1 MLSTIVRRGSKILG
15 AQRTRTT
22 NIRMPA
28 ALTIFL
34 GLPILLASMAL
45 SAGVVIAAASV
56 TASEPGRTIRPHEA
70 MATATP
76 AEDVP
81 VPGLLPHRWM
91 ENATSLGNGLFN
103 FEHGELTDAD
113 GGRDAF
119 SFAATAGVSYIID
132 VECRMDIH
140 DDGDVHY
147 VEDYLVDPSILEVVN
162 AAGEQVMG
170 EQDQGGYNP
179 NWARGFFTPEADGD
193 HYIAVGSGHSH
204 PSGTGHYTITVRQD
218 DHADDW
224 RTKPDTA
231 ITPGETITATID
243 SDVSPDDPRL
253 NPWDWLDW
261 GDFSEPLWGVESLD
275 DRDVFRFEIAREG
288 TYRLSVSDER
298 DELVVWSVWEYD
310 GSRWYFAWAPP
321 VSSVALRYQPGTY
334 YVAVGTTFESDGNTG
349 PYTLSLA
356 AVDDESPEPVS
367 P

>member
-1 MLSTIVRRGSKILG
+1 MLTTMVRRGSRIMG
-15 AQRTRTT
+15 ARKSRTITVW
-22 NIRMPA
+22 IPA
-28 ALTIFL
+28 TLTLFL
-34 GLPILLASMAL
+34 GLPILLASVFLAD
-45 SAGVVIAAASV
+45 GVAIAAASV
-56 TASEPGRTIRPHEA
+56 TAFESRRAISPHEA
-70 MATATP
+70 PARQTAP
-76 AEDVP
+76 EDAP
-81 VPGLLPHRWM
+81 VPNPLPHRWM
-91 ENATSLGNGLFN
+91 DNATSLGNGVFN
-103 FEHGELTDAD
+103 FAHGELTAED

-119 SFAATAGVSYIID
+119 SFTATAGESYIID

-147 VEDYLVDPSILEVVN
+147 VENYLVDPSILEVVN

-170 EQDQGGYNP
+170 ERDQGGYNP
-179 NWARGFFTPEADGD
+179 NWARGFFTPESGGD

-224 RTKPDTA
+224 RTNPEIA

-261 GDFSEPLWGVESLD
+261 GDFSEPLWGIESLD

-298 DELVVWSVWEYD
+298 DELVVWSVWEDD

>member
-1 MLSTIVRRGSKILG
+1 MLTIIVRRGSSILG
-15 AQRTRTT
+15 ARMARTI
-22 NIRMPA
+22 NIRIPA

-34 GLPILLASMAL
+34 GLPILLASAFL
-45 SAGVVIAAASV
+45 ADGVAIAAAGV

-70 MATATP
+70 VALATP
-76 AEDVP
+76 TEDVA
-81 VPGLLPHRWM
+81 VPDLLPHRWM
-91 ENATSLGNGLFN
+91 ENATSLGNGIFN
-103 FEHGELTDAD
+103 FAHGELTSED

-147 VEDYLVDPSILEVVN
+147 VEGYLVDPSILEVVN
-162 AAGEQVMG
+162 TAGEQVMA
-170 EQDQGGYNP
+170 ERDQGGYNS
-179 NWARGFFTPEADGD
+179 NWARGFFTPEEDGVY
-193 HYIAVGSGHSH
+193 YIAVGSGHTH
-204 PSGTGHYTITVRQD
+204 PSGTGHYTMTVRRD

-224 RTKPDTA
+224 RTNPEIA

-275 DRDVFRFEIAREG
+275 DQDVFRFEIAREG

-298 DELVVWSVWEYD
+298 DELVVWSVWEDD

-334 YVAVGTTFESDGNTG
+334 YVAVGTTFESEGNTG

-356 AVDDESPEPVS
+356 EVDDESPEPVS